1 MDRVGVLCRVAQA
14 TRLMRATTPR
24 ASLRLESLRLNI
36 CKDNAPLRPPS
47 VAHKR
52 ARQSE
57 VAHKDNELCPI
68 RSSRFPRGDRRYPPR
83 GTRPLPFGGLQR
95 DLPWDQSR
103 ASPETLVKPPKG
115 YQRSLGRDTS
125 EASEGTPAEPLKG
138 HERSLPRDRSESPRG
153 HERKLPFRGG
163 ISVLPT
169 PSTDS
174 LLILPLRSYRE
185 PTCALTE
192 SPHTLLPRALRRSYR
207 ERKRALGKSA
217 DLLSIS
223 PIQRELAGRSKTE
236 VIIPHPTGGEHRG
249 MKQKEAYPPME
260 LASL

>member
-68 RSSRFPRGDRRYPPR
+68 RSSRFPRGDRRYPPS
-83 GTRPLPFGGLQR
+83 GYK
-95 DLPWDQSR
+95 
-103 ASPETLVKPPKG
+103 ASPLRRTQASPPLGSKL
-115 YQRSLGRDTS
+115 SLPRDPN
-125 EASEGTPAEPLKG
+125 EASDGTPAKPLKG
-138 HERSLPRDRSESPRG
+138 HERSFPRDRSESPRG
-153 HERKLPFRGG
+153 HERKPLFRGG
-163 ISVLPT
+163 LSILPT
-169 PSTDS
+169 PSTGS
-174 LLILPLRSYRE
+174 LLIPPLRSYLE
-185 PTCALTE
+185 PSHALTE

-217 DLLSIS
+217 DPLPIP
-223 PIQRELAGRSKTE
+223 PIQKELARRGAE
-236 VIIPHPTGGEHRG
+236 GVIIPLHPSGLDIE
-249 MKQKEAYPPME
+249 P
-260 LASL
+260 

>member
-83 GTRPLPFGGLQR
+83 GTSL
-95 DLPWDQSR
+95 
-103 ASPETLVKPPKG
+103 SPSEDSSGVSPRINSVPP
-115 YQRSLGRDTS
+115 
-125 EASEGTPAEPLKG
+125 KG
-138 HERSLPRDRSESPRG
+138 HERSLRGDTSNTSEGTPATPPTGHKRHLPRDRCECPRG
-153 HERKLPFRGG
+153 HEQKPLFRGG
-163 ISVLPT
+163 LSIFPAPT
-169 PSTDS
+169 TDS
-174 LLILPLRSYRE
+174 LLIPPLCSYRE

-192 SPHTLLPRALRRSYR
+192 SPHTLLPRALMRSYR
-207 ERKRALGKSA
+207 ERKWALGKSA
-217 DLLSIS
+217 DLLPIP
-223 PIQRELAGRSKTE
+223 PIQRVLARRERKG
-236 VIIPHPTGGEHRG
+236 
-249 MKQKEAYPPME
+249 
-260 LASL
+260 

>member
-83 GTRPLPFGGLQR
+83 GTSL
-95 DLPWDQSR
+95 
-103 ASPETLVKPPKG
+103 SPSEDSSGVSPRINSVPP
-115 YQRSLGRDTS
+115 
-125 EASEGTPAEPLKG
+125 KG
-138 HERSLPRDRSESPRG
+138 HERSLRGDTSNTSEGTPATPPTGHQQRLRRDTNDTSPETDVSAPEGTSKSPYSEVDSAYSP
-153 HERKLPFRGG
+153 P
-163 ISVLPT
+163 
-169 PSTDS
+169 
-174 LLILPLRSYRE
+174 PLQTHYLYR
-185 PTCALTE
+185 PCALTE
-192 SPHTLLPRALRRSYR
+192 SPLALLPRALTRSYR
-207 ERKRALGKSA
+207 ER
-217 DLLSIS
+217 
-223 PIQRELAGRSKTE
+223 
-236 VIIPHPTGGEHRG
+236 
-249 MKQKEAYPPME
+249 
-260 LASL
+260 